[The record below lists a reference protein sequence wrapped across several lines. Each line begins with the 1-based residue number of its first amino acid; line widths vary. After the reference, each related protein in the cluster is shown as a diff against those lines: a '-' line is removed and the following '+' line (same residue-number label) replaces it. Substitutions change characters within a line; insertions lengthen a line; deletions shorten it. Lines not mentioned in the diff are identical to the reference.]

1 MKPMVIWLTGLS
13 GAGKTTIA
21 NNLASELRLDKI
33 NPVVLDGDIMRN
45 VLQAQGFDEMA
56 RKSYN
61 YIIGRLAAALEAEG
75 HLVIVALIAPY
86 REVRDEIR
94 KMCKQFCEVYVS
106 TDLETCIQRDPKGLY
121 QQALAGKIEDFT
133 GITAPYEAPMNPEI
147 RLNTSLLSKAEC
159 TQILIDYIKK
169 YE

>member
-21 NNLASELRLDKI
+21 NNLSHALRLE
-33 NPVVLDGDIMRN
+33 NNHPVVLDGDIMRT
-45 VLQAQGFDEMA
+45 VLQTQGFDEMA

-61 YIIGRLAAALEAEG
+61 YTIGRLAAALEAEG

-94 KMCKQFCEVYVS
+94 KMCKRFCEVYVS

-121 QQALAGKIEDFT
+121 QKALAGKIEDFT
-133 GITAPYEAPMNPEI
+133 GITAPYEAPLNPEI
-147 RLNTSLLSKAEC
+147 RLNTSLLTKAEC

-169 YE
+169 I